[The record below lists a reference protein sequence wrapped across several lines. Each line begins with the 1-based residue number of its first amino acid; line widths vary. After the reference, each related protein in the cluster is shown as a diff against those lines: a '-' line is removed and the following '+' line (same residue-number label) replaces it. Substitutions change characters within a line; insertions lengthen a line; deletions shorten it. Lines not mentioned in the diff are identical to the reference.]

1 LPRMKCLSC
10 GREFK
15 KLFGLPGSKIKCPSC
30 GSENTVV
37 KSPM

>member
-1 LPRMKCLSC
+1 MKFKCLDC
-10 GREFK
+10 GKEFK
-15 KLFGLPGSKIKCPSC
+15 KLFNVPGRPIKCPEC